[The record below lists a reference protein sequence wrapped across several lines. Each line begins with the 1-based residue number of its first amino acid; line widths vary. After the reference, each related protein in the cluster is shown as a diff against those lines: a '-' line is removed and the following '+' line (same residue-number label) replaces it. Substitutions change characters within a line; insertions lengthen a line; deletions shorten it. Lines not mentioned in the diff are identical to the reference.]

1 MTGLGFFVEV
11 TLVTIGP
18 PNPLGAARRGRL
30 RASDADREHVIEM
43 LKAAFVQGRLTKDEL
58 DLRVGQTFVSRTYAE
73 LAALTADIPVGSA
86 LPRRPKPAPV
96 PVRQARRPANKKANT
111 WALVV
116 VAHIPVA
123 MIVVAAIIGSDALAQ
138 AASPMLYAYLMVRD
152 DRLDPP
158 GRLTAEEARSP
169 LDARRRHRPPGSSAV
184 LTGQA
189 GQERLGLP

>member
-1 MTGLGFFVEV
+1 MKGRAATGLGFFVEV
-11 TLVTIGP
+11 TPVTMGP

-58 DLRVGQTFVSRTYAE
+58 DLRVGQAFVSRTYAE

-86 LPRRPKPAPV
+86 LVPRPKPVPV
-96 PVRQARRPANKKANT
+96 PARQARRPANKKANT

-123 MIVVAAIIGSDALAQ
+123 MIVVAAIIGSDGLAQ
-138 AASPMLYAYLMVRD
+138 AAAPMLYAYFWFVMIAVAHLIDSQLKKRARPPMPGAGTA
-152 DRLDPP
+152 RL
-158 GRLTAEEARSP
+158 G
-169 LDARRRHRPPGSSAV
+169 HRPS
-184 LTGQA
+184 
-189 GQERLGLP
+189 

>member
-1 MTGLGFFVEV
+1 MVEV

-73 LAALTADIPVGSA
+73 LAVLTADIPVGSA
-86 LPRRPKPAPV
+86 LIPRRPKPAPV
-96 PVRQARRPANKKANT
+96 QARRPANKKANT
-111 WALVV
+111 WALVL

-123 MIVVAAIIGSDALAQ
+123 MIVVAAIMGSDALAQ
-138 AASPMLYAYLMVRD
+138 AASPMLYAYFWFVMVAVAHLID
-152 DRLDPP
+152 SRLKK
-158 GRLTAEEARSP
+158 R
-169 LDARRRHRPPGSSAV
+169 ARRSMAGAVTAHPGHRPS
-184 LTGQA
+184 
-189 GQERLGLP
+189 

>member
-1 MTGLGFFVEV
+1 M
-11 TLVTIGP
+11 TIGP

-138 AASPMLYAYLMVRD
+138 AASPMLYAYLMFVMIALTHLVD
-152 DRLDPP
+152 SRLKK
-158 GRLTAEEARSP
+158 R
-169 LDARRRHRPPGSSAV
+169 ARRSMPGAVTAHLGHRPS
-184 LTGQA
+184 
-189 GQERLGLP
+189 